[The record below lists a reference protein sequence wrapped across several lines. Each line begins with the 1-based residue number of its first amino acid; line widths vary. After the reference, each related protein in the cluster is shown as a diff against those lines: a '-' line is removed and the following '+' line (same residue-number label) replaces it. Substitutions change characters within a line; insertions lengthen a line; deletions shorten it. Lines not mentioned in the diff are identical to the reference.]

1 MAKQNYSKKS
11 ILQRNI
17 IKGSIWSVTLE
28 DNIPLEYMKYTRP
41 IFVAPFLGYSIV
53 PNIELYRQWLQLQP

>member
-28 DNIPLEYMKYTRP
+28 DNISLEYMKYTRP
-41 IFVAPFLGYSIV
+41 IFVAPFFGYSIV

>member
-1 MAKQNYSKKS
+1 MAKQHYSNNC

-17 IKGSIWSVTLE
+17 MKQSIWSVTLE

-41 IFVAPFLGYSIV
+41 IFVAPFFGYSIV
-53 PNIELYRQWLQLQP
+53 PNLELHRQWAQLQL

>member
-1 MAKQNYSKKS
+1 MAKQNYSKTS
-11 ILQRNI
+11 ILKRNI

-41 IFVAPFLGYSIV
+41 IFVAPFFGYSVV
-53 PNIELYRQWLQLQP
+53 PNKELYRQWLQLQL